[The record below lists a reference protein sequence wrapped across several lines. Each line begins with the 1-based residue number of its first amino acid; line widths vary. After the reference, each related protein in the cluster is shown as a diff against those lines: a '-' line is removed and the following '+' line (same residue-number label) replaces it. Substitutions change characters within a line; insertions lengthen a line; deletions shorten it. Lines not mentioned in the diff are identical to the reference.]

1 MTEPRVVG
9 IDPSLTA
16 TGVAHW
22 WGELHTYTPRK
33 GLTGV
38 ARIRDIRA
46 QLYTC
51 TQSADFVVIEGP
63 AYSRQ
68 LGAGHHEAA
77 GLWWAIVDLVH
88 TRGTPY
94 AVVPPT
100 TLKRYATGKG
110 NATKPDMRV
119 AWLKRTGEDVRDD
132 NAVDAAWLRAMGMNH
147 LGCPVVE
154 VPNTHR
160 AALGK
165 VAWPEVTA

>member
-1 MTEPRVVG
+1 MNGPLVVG

-22 WGELHTYTPRK
+22 SGELATYTPRK

-38 ARIRDIRA
+38 TRIRDIRA

-51 TQSADFVVIEGP
+51 TQSADLVVIEGP

-77 GLWWAIVDLVH
+77 GLWWALVDLVH
-88 TRGTPY
+88 TRGIPH

-119 AWLKRTGEDVRDD
+119 AWLQRTGEDVRDD
-132 NAVDAAWLRAMGMNH
+132 NRVDAAFLRSMGLDH
-147 LGCPVVE
+147 LGRAE
-154 VPNTHR
+154 FGVPKAWRT
-160 AALGK
+160 ALDK
-165 VAWPEVTA
+165 VDWPEVTG